1 MFKDRN
7 EAGNLLV
14 PLITALN
21 LSEPVVIG
29 IPRGGSAVAY
39 PVARALKVK
48 MYVILTRKIGAPF
61 DQEYAIGAV
70 APDGSVALNEK
81 VVKELG
87 IRHSDLESIIAVE
100 RAEIERRSVIYG
112 KFAVL
117 PDMKGK
123 DIILVDDGIATG
135 FTIKAAVSALK
146 KLNPRS
152 LNIAVPVLPADAVK
166 KFSELAS
173 HLIYLDAPEYFMS
186 VSQFYMD
193 FPQTTHDQVLD
204 LLKEVEETLGNG
216 ELL

>member
-7 EAGNLLV
+7 EAGALLV
-14 PLITALN
+14 HLITALN
-21 LSEPVVIG
+21 LAEPIVIG

-39 PVARALKVK
+39 PIARALKVK

-81 VVKELG
+81 VVRDLG
-87 IRHSDLESIIAVE
+87 IRHSELENIIAGE
-100 RAEIERRSVIYG
+100 KDEIEKRSAIYG
-112 KFAVL
+112 NFAVL
-117 PDMKGK
+117 PDMNGK
-123 DIILVDDGIATG
+123 DVILVDDGIATG

-146 KLNPRS
+146 KLNPKS
-152 LNIAVPVLPADAVK
+152 LTIAVPVLPADAVK
-166 KFSELAS
+166 KFRELAS

-186 VSQFYMD
+186 VSQFYLD

-204 LLKEVEETLGNG
+204 LLKKVEETLDS
-216 ELL
+216 